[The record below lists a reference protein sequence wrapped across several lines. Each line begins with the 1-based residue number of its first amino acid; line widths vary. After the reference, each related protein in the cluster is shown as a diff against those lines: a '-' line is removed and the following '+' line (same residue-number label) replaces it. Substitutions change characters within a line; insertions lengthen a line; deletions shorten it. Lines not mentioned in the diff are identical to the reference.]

1 MWITPTVPLGNFFL
15 REREE
20 KKFLRFIYI
29 NFIRLWYLSFD
40 SAYNRWF
47 VFVDLGV
54 YSDTPITNVWNN
66 VVLFSTHS
74 WHNLWLQINY
84 LLSLYMRGC
93 CNPLIL
99 LKIFIHPI
107 YYTLWT
113 NHFQAWD
120 FFLWNWTIKS
130 LKSINSVPFLRSF
143 ISAEVH
149 YFYWI
154 FTFKNYGEVS
164 YL

>member
-99 LKIFIHPI
+99 LKIWQSNPLRKKQNALTYYQVVKYLWKAKGGGVKGRGGVQHQTLLLQVKFIAFCIHP
-107 YYTLWT
+107 
-113 NHFQAWD
+113 
-120 FFLWNWTIKS
+120 
-130 LKSINSVPFLRSF
+130 
-143 ISAEVH
+143 
-149 YFYWI
+149 
-154 FTFKNYGEVS
+154 
-164 YL
+164 